1 MYLLDTNIC
10 IDLMAGKQYI
20 VNQLKSLDKIRI
32 YLSAITI
39 GELVYGAMRSARP
52 AFELDKIRKL
62 IYHFLIIPIDTKTA
76 QEYGILKSKLAS
88 KGMLLEDN
96 DLFIAANALAK
107 DLTLVTR
114 DKAFSRIDNL
124 KLEDWNSTTEY

>member
-76 QEYGILKSKLAS
+76 QEFTSQPTSISFLGVQNIGAIFKSDCA
-88 KGMLLEDN
+88 
-96 DLFIAANALAK
+96 
-107 DLTLVTR
+107 
-114 DKAFSRIDNL
+114 
-124 KLEDWNSTTEY
+124 